1 MKNNLKLVIFQEF
14 NGSMEKLPLLI
25 LSSNRIVAQR
35 HDNSR
40 NQLTDKTNVYPQ
52 VNIK

>member
-40 NQLTDKTNVYPQ
+40 NQLTGTLIAV
-52 VNIK
+52 